1 MQKIR
6 QELFPVLL
14 SEQKGIVY
22 VFDILVRRLALY
34 MYFTVLSS
42 ISQQYAKIL
51 LLMNINT
58 FLDNN

>member
-1 MQKIR
+1 MQKTR

-58 FLDNN
+58 FLDDN

>member
-1 MQKIR
+1 MQKTR